1 MHFLLFFL
9 IFILQKAILK
19 VILANV
25 IVQSEAINV

>member
-1 MHFLLFFL
+1 MHFLSFFL